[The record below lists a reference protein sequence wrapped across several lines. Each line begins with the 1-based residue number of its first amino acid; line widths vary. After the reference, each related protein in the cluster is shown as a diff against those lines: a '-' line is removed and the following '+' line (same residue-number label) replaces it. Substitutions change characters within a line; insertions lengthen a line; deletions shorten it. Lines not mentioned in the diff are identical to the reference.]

1 MVLLDTMISL
11 VTLLIWKASNLPLNI
26 LELSLYY
33 LLLIHQRI
41 PQIWV
46 LLKEVSIFMM
56 YYRVS
61 LASVNY
67 RAVKLH
73 HSKVS
78 NTVTGISEL
87 LDCELWCK

>member
-41 PQIWV
+41 PRIWV
-46 LLKEVSIFMM
+46 LLKEVSIFVM

-61 LASVNY
+61 LATY
-67 RAVKLH
+67 
-73 HSKVS
+73 
-78 NTVTGISEL
+78 
-87 LDCELWCK
+87 